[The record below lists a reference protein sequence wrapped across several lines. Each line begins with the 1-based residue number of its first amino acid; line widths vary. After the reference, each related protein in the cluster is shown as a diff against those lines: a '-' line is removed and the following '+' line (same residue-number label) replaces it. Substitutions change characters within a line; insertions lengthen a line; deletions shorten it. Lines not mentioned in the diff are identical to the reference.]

1 MQEITAE
8 WKNEYTGFSHADAS
22 LVASEIESIGDSA
35 TPSQILEKAKDE
47 KTELHKCFVW
57 DDTEAANRWRLETA
71 RRIVQ
76 NIVITRVD
84 RPEDKPQIRYFYK
97 AENGDGYKPITTI
110 IKRQDSYKALVAR
123 AWGELAAFKAKY
135 GALSEFE
142 EICALIP

>member
-8 WKNEYTGFSHADAS
+8 WKNDYTGFSHADAN

-47 KTELHKCFVW
+47 TTELHKCFIW

-76 NIVITRVD
+76 NIVITRVE

-97 AENGDGYKPITTI
+97 AENGEGYKPIKTI
-110 IKRQDSYKALVAR
+110 IKRPDAYQALVAR
-123 AWGELAAFKAKY
+123 AWNELSAFKSKY
-135 GALSEFE
+135 SALSEFE